1 MRVLLIDDLR
11 DFIDPPADYDI
22 ARTSDE
28 AIRLLSVNNYTGVF
42 WDHDLGGED
51 TTMKVVSWL
60 LENAI
65 RDNRI
70 EIGDCIIHTSNP
82 VGAVNLK
89 NALESRFLRYKTIR
103 LNAPDY
109 FIVR

>member
-11 DFIDPPADYDI
+11 DFINPPAKYDI

-28 AIRLLSVNNYTGVF
+28 AIHLLSVNSYTGVF
-42 WDHDLGGED
+42 WDHDGGGED

-65 RDNRI
+65 QDNRI
-70 EIGDCIIHTSNP
+70 EIGDCIIHTANP

-89 NALESRFLRYKTIR
+89 NALESRFLMYKTIR